1 MKCGQ
6 CGGKLRR
13 VHRTFWERFSYMA
26 IYECRKCEREE
37 FAPRRYRY
45 HLGESCRCPICGSYR
60 VVKLRSPDRI
70 DRMHTGFL
78 NFLERIS
85 GKGKLF
91 HCRWCRLQFYDRRPL
106 AEPSKSAVIEPVPVP
121 EPESVPVAESSP
133 QPSDSAPAA
142 SAPEQPAGPAA

>member
-13 VHRTFWERFSYMA
+13 VHRNFWERFSYMA
-26 IYECRKCEREE
+26 IYECQKCEREE

-45 HLGESCRCPICGSYR
+45 HLGPSCRCPICGTYR
-60 VVKLRSPDRI
+60 VGKLKHPDRI

-78 NFLERIS
+78 NFAEKIA
-85 GKGKLF
+85 GKGRLF

-106 AEPSKSAVIEPVPVP
+106 APDSDVKPSEATTTEPGEPTAAGSAT
-121 EPESVPVAESSP
+121 
-133 QPSDSAPAA
+133 
-142 SAPEQPAGPAA
+142 

>member
-13 VHRTFWERFSYMA
+13 VHRSFLERFSYMA

-45 HLGESCRCPICGSYR
+45 HLGPTCRCPVCGSHR
-60 VVKLRSPDRI
+60 VVKLKSPDRI
-70 DRMHTGFL
+70 DKMHTGFL
-78 NFLERIS
+78 NLLERIAS
-85 GKGKLF
+85 KGVLF

-106 AEPSKSAVIEPVPVP
+106 SADSTKPVEPVKPQET
-121 EPESVPVAESSP
+121 EPDVTA
-133 QPSDSAPAA
+133 
-142 SAPEQPAGPAA
+142 EQPASDAAASPGSAV